1 MSKQILWV
9 GGCALLA
16 LSCVLAMDGKS
27 GQAAPAAGTEK
38 GVDQA
43 ALARTRKL
51 VQMLD
56 DIYKTA
62 IVLVT
67 KHYVEESSDLP
78 AGEAFKA
85 LFETVR
91 AKGWHEVR
99 LLDAT
104 GKPVEA
110 SNAPRDEFEREAI
123 RELKNGKTYF
133 EKVETRQ
140 GQPYLRAATAIP
152 VVMDKCVMC
161 HSHYKNAKPGEAIG
175 ALGYTLKIE

>member
-1 MSKQILWV
+1 MNKRIFL
-9 GGCALLA
+9 GGSTAILA
-16 LSCVLAMDGKS
+16 LACVLAVGAMS
-27 GQAAPAAGTEK
+27 HAAPAASAEK
-38 GVDQA
+38 SVDQA

-104 GKPVEA
+104 GKPIEA
-110 SNAPRDEFEREAI
+110 TNAPQDEFERQAI
-123 RELKNGKTYF
+123 RELKGGKTYV
-133 EKVETRQ
+133 EKVEMRN

-161 HSHYKNAKPGEAIG
+161 HAHYKNAKPGEAIG